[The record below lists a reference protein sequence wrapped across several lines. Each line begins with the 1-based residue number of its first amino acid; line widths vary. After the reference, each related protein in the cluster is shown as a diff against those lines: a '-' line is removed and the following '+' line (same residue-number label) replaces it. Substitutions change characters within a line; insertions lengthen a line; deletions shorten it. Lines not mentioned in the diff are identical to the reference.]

1 MRLSSPPASA
11 ETLALKAL
19 GFLAESP
26 ERLSRFLDVSGTNVA
41 VLRQSV
47 EEPEFLA
54 AVLDFLLA
62 DEPLLTAFCQSE
74 SLDPKSLHVLR
85 RALPGA

>member
-1 MRLSSPPASA
+1 MRPSSPPASP

-26 ERLSRFLDVSGTNVA
+26 ENLSRFLDLSGTHPA
-41 VLRQSV
+41 TLRRRA

-62 DEPLLTAFCQSE
+62 DEPLLTAFCDQE
-74 SLDPKSLHVLR
+74 SLDPKTFHLLR
-85 RALPGA
+85 RTLPGA